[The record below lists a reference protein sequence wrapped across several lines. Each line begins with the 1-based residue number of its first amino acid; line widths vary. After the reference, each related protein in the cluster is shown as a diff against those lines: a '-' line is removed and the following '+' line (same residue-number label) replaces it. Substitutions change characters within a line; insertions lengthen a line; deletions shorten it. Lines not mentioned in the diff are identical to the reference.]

1 MATQIIITDAG
12 RAALVAAGNGGTN
25 AHQVV
30 EIGLANAPFVA
41 DKGLTKLPNELKR
54 IKSFGGA
61 NVAPDTI
68 HTTLKDDTADQYSLY
83 GFGLY
88 LENGVLLA
96 SYGQATPIM
105 EKSPAAM
112 LLLSSDLQFATI
124 DATQLVFGDASFLNP
139 PATTERQG
147 VVELATQAEVNAGAD
162 DARAVTPKTAASR
175 YAALT
180 GAKFTGPVV
189 TEFDAGPDTAHVTV
203 RPPTGKNGRESR
215 VRLHGT
221 FGGNI
226 ADTGTRLIATVRAG
240 FDNGAWGREYVDLWV
255 NKTGNDAETDANQ
268 ARAVRVAYGGRVL
281 VGNGSVDDG
290 NTTLQVAGN
299 AKASG
304 TLYSTA
310 SSIQAAG
317 SGTGYA
323 TLFFTNPESSK
334 VRWTVY
340 KEDSVEGAGNAGSHF
355 GINSFDDSG
364 NQTRRLFIRRDTGT
378 VSVTQRLVVGDVG
391 DDGRNVFQVGGNA
404 TFKGSLTS
412 REMDANGAHFRAIS
426 NDYGALL
433 RNDGTNMYLLST
445 NKGIPEG
452 QWNDFRPFAWNLAT
466 GLVTIDGQGAG
477 TTIGGNANVRG
488 ELSVGTS
495 QAQGSIRVGPVD
507 GFLYSNSDGYG
518 WWTPTKG
525 AFQYYIADRTF
536 RIDGNPVWHSA
547 NLTPLDRMKGG
558 TMSGDLWFDPGKRI
572 FLSEGSAKAPSLTF
586 INDGAPDTGLYH
598 VNDGSFGVTCN
609 SIPQVS
615 FTPGGTVFQTP
626 VQGPTPATGDRS
638 KALATTEWVLAALST
653 ATVGQIVF
661 EPRTLPRAG
670 FLKANGV
677 LVNRADYPALWT
689 YAQASGTLVSDDEWR
704 NGRWGCFSTGD
715 GSTTFRLPELRG
727 EFIRCWDDARSIDK
741 DRTIGSWQDS
751 TNRLHGHGASAS
763 EVGDHVHSAWTD
775 AQGWHGH
782 GVSDPGHSHGVNDP
796 GHSHGTD
803 VPHGGGGGNQR
814 SVVGP
819 FGIDGFYNT
828 YGSGTGIW
836 LSGSGTGIGINGDG
850 NHGHNVG
857 IGGAGRHSHAITVN
871 GDGGNEARPRNV
883 ALLAMIR
890 AY

>member
-124 DATQLVFGDASFLNP
+124 DATKLVFGDASFLNP

-221 FGGNI
+221 FGGTNT
-226 ADTGTRLIATVRAG
+226 DTGSRIVATLRSG
-240 FDNGAWGREYVDLWV
+240 FDNGAWGREYVDLWLNRAV
-255 NKTGNDAETDANQ
+255 NDNETDANQ
-268 ARAVRVAYGGRVL
+268 ARALRIAYGGRVL
-281 VGNGSVDDG
+281 VGDVRNDDG
-290 NTTLQVAGN
+290 NSRLRVGGDAVAEGTSYSKAVSIDGGAGN
-299 AKASG
+299 FS
-304 TLYSTA
+304 
-310 SSIQAAG
+310 
-317 SGTGYA
+317 
-323 TLFFTNPESSK
+323 TLFFTDGGK
-334 VRWTVY
+334 IRWSLFKRDGTAT
-340 KEDSVEGAGNAGSHF
+340 GGNGGNNF
-355 GINSFDDSG
+355 GLNAFADDG
-364 NQTRRLFIRRDTGT
+364 
-378 VSVTQRLVVGDVG
+378 VTQFSAFRVDRGTQTFSVAKRLTVGDIG
-391 DDGRNVFQVGGNA
+391 DDGRNAIQVGGSA
-404 TFKGSLTS
+404 TFAGGLTA
-412 REMDANGAHFRAIS
+412 REMDATGSHFRAIS
-426 NDYGALL
+426 NGYGAFL
-433 RNDGTNMYLLST
+433 RNDGTNVYLLST
-445 NKGIPEG
+445 NKGNAEG
-452 QWNDFRPFAWNLAT
+452 QWNDFRPFAWSLS
-466 GLVTIDGQGAG
+466 DGIVRISDSGAL
-477 TTIGGNANVRG
+477 TNIGGDLAIGRSTDEG
-488 ELSVGTS
+488 H
-495 QAQGSIRVGPVD
+495 IRLGPVD
-507 GFLYSNSDGYG
+507 GHFYANAHSVG
-518 WWTPTKG
+518 WWGK
-525 AFQYYIADRTF
+525 ADSFQYILDDHTF
-536 RIDGNPVWHSA
+536 RINGNVVWHTA
-547 NLTPLDRMKGG
+547 NLTPLDRRTGG

-572 FLSEGSAKAPSLTF
+572 FLSEGSAQAPSLTF
-586 INDGAPDTGLYH
+586 VNDGAPDTGLYH
-598 VNDGSFGVTCN
+598 INDGSFGVTCN
-609 SIPQVS
+609 SIPQVA
-615 FTPGGTVFQTP
+615 FTPGGTTFQTP
-626 VQGPTPATGDRS
+626 VQGPTPAPGDRS

-677 LVNRADYPALWT
+677 LVNRADYPALWA
-689 YAQASGTLVSDDEWR
+689 YAQASGTLVSDDEWH
-704 NGRWGCFSTGD
+704 NQRWGCFSLGD

-727 EFIRCWDDARSIDK
+727 EFIRCWDDARGVDTNRIL
-741 DRTIGSWQDS
+741 GSWQDS
-751 TNRLHGHGASAS
+751 ANRSHGHGASAA
-763 EVGDHVHSAWTD
+763 EVGDHAHSAWTD
-775 AQGWHGH
+775 GQGQHG
-782 GVSDPGHSHGVNDP
+782 HGVNDP
-796 GHSHGTD
+796 GHAHGVRMGRVGVVATSYGQGWGPYNWDRQDMHGTE
-803 VPHGGGGGNQR
+803 GA
-814 SVVGP
+814 
-819 FGIDGFYNT
+819 
-828 YGSGTGIW
+828 GTGIW
-836 LSGSGTGIGINGDG
+836 LSEAG

-857 IGGAGRHSHAITVN
+857 IGGSGRHSHAITVN
-871 GDGGNEARPRNV
+871 LDGANESRSRNV
-883 ALLAMIR
+883 ALLALIR

>member
-96 SYGQATPIM
+96 SYGQAAPIM

-112 LLLSSDLQFATI
+112 LLLSSDMQFTAI
-124 DATQLVFGDASFLNP
+124 DATKLVFGDASFLNP

-162 DARAVTPKTAASR
+162 DTRAVTPKTAAAR

-221 FGGNI
+221 FGGGN

-255 NKTGNDAETDANQ
+255 NKIANDAETDANQ
-268 ARAVRVAYGGRVL
+268 ARAVRVAYGGRVI

-304 TLYSTA
+304 TFYSTA

-323 TLFFTNPESSK
+323 TLFFTNPDSSK

-378 VSVTQRLVVGDVG
+378 VSVTKRLVVGDVG
-391 DDGRNVFQVGGNA
+391 DDGRNVIQVGGNA
-404 TFKGSLTS
+404 TFKGGLTS

-426 NDYGALL
+426 NDYGAFL
-433 RNDGTNMYLLST
+433 RNDGTNVYLLST
-445 NKGIPEG
+445 NKGNAEG
-452 QWNDFRPFAWNLAT
+452 QWNDYRPFAWNLPT
-466 GLVTIDGQGAG
+466 GRVSIDDQGAG
-477 TTIGGNANVRG
+477 TAIGGNTTVRG
-488 ELSVGTS
+488 ELSVGTG

-507 GFLYSNSDGYG
+507 GFLYANSDTYG

-547 NLTPLDRMKGG
+547 NLTPLDRTKGG
-558 TMSGDLWFDPGKRI
+558 SMAGDLWFDPGKRI
-572 FLSEGSAKAPSLTF
+572 FLSEGSAQAPSLTF
-586 INDGAPDTGLYH
+586 INDGTPDTGLYH
-598 VNDGSFGVTCN
+598 INDGSFGVTCN
-609 SIPQVS
+609 AVPQVS

-626 VQGPTPATGDRS
+626 VRGPTPAAGDRS
-638 KALATTEWVLAALST
+638 TALATTEWVLAALST
-653 ATVGQIVF
+653 TSVGQIIF
-661 EPRTLPRAG
+661 EPRTSVRAG

-677 LVNRADYPALWT
+677 LLKRADYPALWA
-689 YAQASGTLVSDDEWR
+689 YAQASGALVTDDEWPKGLWA
-704 NGRWGCFSTGD
+704 NFSSGD

-727 EFIRCWDDARSIDK
+727 EFIRCWDDARGVDTNRIL
-741 DRTIGSWQDS
+741 GSWQDS
-751 TNRLHGHGASAS
+751 ANRSHGHIASAAA
-763 EVGDHVHSAWTD
+763 VGDHTHSAWTD
-775 AQGWHGH
+775 SQGWHGH
-782 GVSDPGHSHGVNDP
+782 HGWTAGVGDHQHVSPWGESPSVYRPPWGTWGSGNTGSGSSDGDNVWGMTSPAGGHSHEFNTEGA
-796 GHSHGTD
+796 GT
-803 VPHGGGGGNQR
+803 
-814 SVVGP
+814 
-819 FGIDGFYNT
+819 
-828 YGSGTGIW
+828 
-836 LSGSGTGIGINGDG
+836 
-850 NHGHNVG
+850 HGHNVG
-857 IGGAGRHSHAITVN
+857 IGGAGNHSHAITVN
-871 GDGGNEARPRNV
+871 LDGANESRSRNV
-883 ALLAMIR
+883 ALLALIR

>member
-112 LLLSSDLQFATI
+112 LLLSSDMQFTAI
-124 DATQLVFGDASFLNP
+124 DATKLVFGDASFLNP

-162 DARAVTPKTAASR
+162 DTRAVTPKTAASR

-180 GAKFTGPVV
+180 GAKFAGPVV

-221 FGGNI
+221 FSGTNT
-226 ADTGTRLIATVRAG
+226 DTGSRVVATLRSG
-240 FDNGAWGREYVDLWV
+240 FDNGAWGREYVDLWLNRAV
-255 NKTGNDAETDANQ
+255 NDNETDANQ
-268 ARAVRVAYGGRVL
+268 ARALRIAYGGRVL
-281 VGNGSVDDG
+281 VGDVRNDDG
-290 NTTLQVAGN
+290 NSRLRVGGDAVAEGTSYSKAVSIDGGAGN
-299 AKASG
+299 FS
-304 TLYSTA
+304 
-310 SSIQAAG
+310 
-317 SGTGYA
+317 
-323 TLFFTNPESSK
+323 TLFFTDGGK
-334 VRWTVY
+334 IRWSLFKRDGTAT
-340 KEDSVEGAGNAGSHF
+340 GGNGGNNF
-355 GINSFDDSG
+355 GLNAFADDG
-364 NQTRRLFIRRDTGT
+364 
-378 VSVTQRLVVGDVG
+378 VTQFSAFRVDRGTQTFSVAKRLTVGDIG
-391 DDGRNVFQVGGNA
+391 DDGRNAIQVGGSA
-404 TFKGSLTS
+404 TFAGGLTA
-412 REMDANGAHFRAIS
+412 REMDATGSHFRAIS
-426 NDYGALL
+426 NGYGAFL
-433 RNDGTNMYLLST
+433 RNDGTNVYLLST
-445 NKGIPEG
+445 NKGNAEG
-452 QWNDFRPFAWNLAT
+452 QWNDFRPFAWSLS
-466 GLVTIDGQGAG
+466 DGIVRISDSGAL
-477 TTIGGNANVRG
+477 TNIGGDLAIGRSTDEG
-488 ELSVGTS
+488 H
-495 QAQGSIRVGPVD
+495 IRLGPVD
-507 GFLYSNSDGYG
+507 GHFYANAHSVG
-518 WWTPTKG
+518 WWGK
-525 AFQYYIADRTF
+525 ADSFQYILDDHTF
-536 RIDGNPVWHSA
+536 RINGNVVWHTA
-547 NLTPLDRMKGG
+547 NLTPLDRRTGG
-558 TMSGDLWFDPGKRI
+558 SMAGDIWFDPGKRI
-572 FLSEGSAKAPSLTF
+572 FLSEGSAQAPSLTF

-598 VNDGSFGVTCN
+598 VNDGTFGVTCN

-626 VQGPTPATGDRS
+626 VQGPTPAPGDRS
-638 KALATTEWVLAALST
+638 KALATTEWVLAAVST

-677 LVNRADYPALWT
+677 LVNRADYPALWA

-704 NGRWGCFSTGD
+704 NQRWGCFSSGD

-727 EFIRCWDDARSIDK
+727 EFIRCWDDARGVDTNRIL
-741 DRTIGSWQDS
+741 GSWQDS
-751 TNRLHGHGASAS
+751 ANRSHGHIASAAA
-763 EVGDHVHSAWTD
+763 VGDHAHSAWTD
-775 AQGWHGH
+775 SQGWHGH
-782 GVSDPGHSHGVNDP
+782 HGWTGSVGDHQHVAPYTEVGVA
-796 GHSHGTD
+796 
-803 VPHGGGGGNQR
+803 
-814 SVVGP
+814 P
-819 FGIDGFYNT
+819 FGTHSGAHQGSNGGVDNDNPWAFTSGAGGHNHEFNT
-828 YGSGTGIW
+828 EGAGT
-836 LSGSGTGIGINGDG
+836 
-850 NHGHNVG
+850 HGHNVG
-857 IGGAGRHSHAITVN
+857 IGGAGNHSHAITVN
-871 GDGGNEARPRNV
+871 LDGANESRSRNV
-883 ALLAMIR
+883 ALLALIR

>member
-96 SYGQATPIM
+96 AYGQATPIM
-105 EKSPAAM
+105 EKSPAAL
-112 LLLSSDLQFATI
+112 LLLSSDMQFTAI
-124 DATQLVFGDASFLNP
+124 DATQLVFGDATFLNP

-162 DARAVTPKTAASR
+162 DTRAVTPKTAASR

-203 RPPTGKNGRESR
+203 RPPSGKSGREGR
-215 VRLHGT
+215 MRLFGT
-221 FGGNI
+221 FSGTST
-226 ADTGTRLIATVRAG
+226 DTGSRLVATMRSG
-240 FDNGAWGREYVDLWV
+240 FDNGAWGREYVDLWLNRAV
-255 NKTGNDAETDANQ
+255 NDNENDANQ
-268 ARAVRVAYGGRVL
+268 ALALRVTYGGRVL
-281 VGNGSVDDG
+281 IGMTSDDGTNSLQVNNGLAVARYGSAQRVALSAGVLNAVNSYSYPANASPLVLNSTTDASNAGVTGGSVG
-290 NTTLQVAGN
+290 INFQVLGET
-299 AKASG
+299 KASISQNGNVLIGQPKDAG
-304 TLYSTA
+304 THL
-310 SSIQAAG
+310 
-317 SGTGYA
+317 
-323 TLFFTNPESSK
+323 L
-334 VRWTVY
+334 
-340 KEDSVEGAGNAGSHF
+340 
-355 GINSFDDSG
+355 
-364 NQTRRLFIRRDTGT
+364 
-378 VSVTQRLVVGDVG
+378 
-391 DDGRNVFQVGGNA
+391 QVGGNA
-404 TFKGSLTS
+404 TFKGGLTS
-412 REMDANGAHFRAIS
+412 RAMDSAGAHFRAIS
-426 NDYGALL
+426 NDYGAFL

-445 NKGIPEG
+445 NKGDPEG

-466 GLVTIDGQGAG
+466 GLVTIDGPGVG

-495 QAQGSIRVGPVD
+495 QGQGSIRVGPVD

-518 WWTPTKG
+518 WWTPSKG

-536 RIDGNPVWHSA
+536 RIDGNPVWHTA
-547 NLTPLDRMKGG
+547 NLTPLDRRTGG

-598 VNDGSFGVTCN
+598 INDGSFGVTCN
-609 SIPQVS
+609 GIPQVS
-615 FTPGGTVFQTP
+615 FTPNGTTFQTP

-638 KALATTEWVLAALST
+638 KALATTEWVLSALST

-661 EPRTLPRAG
+661 EPRTLARAG

-677 LVNRADYPALWT
+677 LVNRADYPALWA
-689 YAQASGTLVSDDEWR
+689 YAEGSGTLVSDDEWR
-704 NGRWGCFSTGD
+704 NERWGCFSTGD

-727 EFIRCWDDARSIDK
+727 EFIRCWADGRDDIDAQ
-741 DRTIGSWQDS
+741 RGIGSYQGPQ
-751 TNRLHGHGASAS
+751 NRSHVHGASAAA
-763 EVGDHVHSAWTD
+763 VGDHVHSAWTD

-782 GVSDPGHSHGVNDP
+782 HGWTAGVGDHQHVSPWGENPSYHPPWGTWGAANNHGSGSSDNDNVWGMTSPAGGHSHE
-796 GHSHGTD
+796 
-803 VPHGGGGGNQR
+803 
-814 SVVGP
+814 
-819 FGIDGFYNT
+819 FNT
-828 YGSGTGIW
+828 EGA
-836 LSGSGTGIGINGDG
+836 G

-857 IGGAGRHSHAITVN
+857 IGGAGYHSHAITVN
-871 GDGGNEARPRNV
+871 ADGGNEARPRNI

>member
-105 EKSPAAM
+105 EKSPAAL
-112 LLLSSDLQFATI
+112 LLLSTDMQFTTI
-124 DATQLVFGDASFLNP
+124 DATKLVFGDASFLNP

-147 VVELATQAEVNAGAD
+147 VVELATQGEVDAGSD
-162 DARAVTPKTAASR
+162 DTRAITPKTAASR

-189 TEFDAGPDTAHVTV
+189 TEFDAGPDTAHVSI
-203 RPPTGKNGRESR
+203 RPPSGKNGRESR

-221 FGGNI
+221 FGGNN
-226 ADTGTRLIATVRAG
+226 ADTGTRLIATIRSG
-240 FDNGAWGREYVDLWV
+240 FDNGAWGREYVDLWI
-255 NKTGNDAETDANQ
+255 NKTGNDPQTDANQ
-268 ARAVRVAYGGRVL
+268 ARAVRVTYGGRVL

-290 NTTLQVAGN
+290 YATLQVAGN

-323 TLFFTNPESSK
+323 TLFLTNPDSSK

-340 KEDSVEGAGNAGSHF
+340 KEDSVEGVGNAGSHF

-378 VSVTQRLVVGDVG
+378 VSVTKRLTVGDVG
-391 DDGRNVFQVGGNA
+391 DDGRNAMQVGGTA
-404 TFKGSLTS
+404 TFAGGLTA
-412 REMDANGAHFRAIS
+412 REMDASGSHFRAIS
-426 NDYGALL
+426 NGYGAFL
-433 RNDGTNMYLLST
+433 RNDGKDVYLLST
-445 NKGIPEG
+445 NKGDPDG
-452 QWNDFRPFAWNLAT
+452 QWNDFRPFAWSLTSGNVLIN
-466 GLVTIDGQGAG
+466 GSGAS
-477 TTIGGNANVRG
+477 TNIGGELEVGRG
-488 ELSVGTS
+488 ASEGH
-495 QAQGSIRVGPVD
+495 IRLGPVD
-507 GFLYSNSDGYG
+507 GYFYANPHSVG
-518 WWTPTKG
+518 WWGK
-525 AFQYYIADRTF
+525 ADSFQYMLDDHTF
-536 RIDGNPVWHSA
+536 RINGKPVWHTG
-547 NLTPLDRMKGG
+547 NLTPLDRATGG
-558 TMSGDLWFDPGKRI
+558 TMSGDLWFDPGKRVY
-572 FLSEGSAKAPSLTF
+572 LSEGSAQAPSLTF

-598 VNDGSFGVTCN
+598 INDGSFGVTCN
-609 SIPQVS
+609 AVPQVS
-615 FTPGGTVFQTP
+615 FTPAGTVFQTP
-626 VQGPTPATGDRS
+626 VRAPTPAAGDRS
-638 KALATTEWVLAALST
+638 TALATTEWVLATLST
-653 ATVGQIVF
+653 NAIGQIVF
-661 EPRTLPRAG
+661 EPRASVRSG
-670 FLKANGV
+670 FLKANGA
-677 LVNRADYPALWT
+677 LVNRADYPALWA
-689 YAQASGTLVSDDEWR
+689 YAQASGALVTDDEWQKAL
-704 NGRWGCFSTGD
+704 WGCFSSGNGT
-715 GSTTFRLPELRG
+715 TTFRLPELRG

-741 DRTIGSWQDS
+741 DRMLGSWQDS
-751 TNRLHGHGASAS
+751 ANRLHGHGASAS

-782 GVSDPGHSHGVNDP
+782 GVSDPGHNHGVNDP
-796 GHSHGTD
+796 GHTHGTD

-819 FGIDGFYNT
+819 FGVDGFYNT

-857 IGGAGRHSHAITVN
+857 IGGAGRHSHTITVN
-871 GDGGNEARPRNV
+871 PDGSNEARPRNV

>member
-124 DATQLVFGDASFLNP
+124 DATKLVFGDASFLNP

-189 TEFDAGPDTAHVTV
+189 TEFDAGPDTAHVTI
-203 RPPTGKNGRESR
+203 RPPSGKSGREGR
-215 VRLHGT
+215 MRLYGT
-221 FGGNI
+221 FSGTST
-226 ADTGTRLIATVRAG
+226 DTGSRLVATMRSG
-240 FDNGAWGREYVDLWV
+240 FDNGAWGREYVDLWLNRAV
-255 NKTGNDAETDANQ
+255 NDNENDANQ
-268 ARAVRVAYGGRVL
+268 ALALRIAYGGRVL
-281 VGNGSVDDG
+281 IGMTSDDGTNSLQVNNGLAVARYGSAQRVALSAGVLNAVNSYSYPANASPLVLNSTTDASNAGVTGGSVG
-290 NTTLQVAGN
+290 INFQVLGET
-299 AKASG
+299 KASISQNGNVLIGQPKDAG
-304 TLYSTA
+304 THL
-310 SSIQAAG
+310 
-317 SGTGYA
+317 
-323 TLFFTNPESSK
+323 L
-334 VRWTVY
+334 
-340 KEDSVEGAGNAGSHF
+340 
-355 GINSFDDSG
+355 
-364 NQTRRLFIRRDTGT
+364 
-378 VSVTQRLVVGDVG
+378 
-391 DDGRNVFQVGGNA
+391 QVGGNA

-445 NKGIPEG
+445 NKGTPEG

-598 VNDGSFGVTCN
+598 INDGSFGVTCN

-782 GVSDPGHSHGVNDP
+782 GVNDPGHSHGVNDP

>member
-124 DATQLVFGDASFLNP
+124 DATKLVFGDASFLNP

-162 DARAVTPKTAASR
+162 DTRAVTPKTAASR

-189 TEFDAGPDTAHVTV
+189 TEFDAGPDTAHVSI
-203 RPPTGKNGRESR
+203 RPPSGKSGREGR
-215 VRLHGT
+215 MRLYGT
-221 FGGNI
+221 FSGTGT
-226 ADTGTRLIATVRAG
+226 DTGSRLVATMRSG
-240 FDNGAWGREYVDLWV
+240 FDNGAWGREYVDLWLNRAV
-255 NKTGNDAETDANQ
+255 NDNENDANQ
-268 ARAVRVAYGGRVL
+268 ALALRVAYGGRVL
-281 VGNGSVDDG
+281 IGMTSDDGTNSLQVNNGLAVARYGSAQRVALSAGVLNAVNSYSYPANASPLVLNSTTDASNAGVTGGSVG
-290 NTTLQVAGN
+290 INFQVLGET
-299 AKASG
+299 KASISQNGNVLIGQPKDAG
-304 TLYSTA
+304 THL
-310 SSIQAAG
+310 
-317 SGTGYA
+317 
-323 TLFFTNPESSK
+323 L
-334 VRWTVY
+334 
-340 KEDSVEGAGNAGSHF
+340 
-355 GINSFDDSG
+355 
-364 NQTRRLFIRRDTGT
+364 
-378 VSVTQRLVVGDVG
+378 
-391 DDGRNVFQVGGNA
+391 QVGGNA
-404 TFKGSLTS
+404 TFKGGLTS
-412 REMDANGAHFRAIS
+412 RAMDYAGAQFRAIS
-426 NDYGALL
+426 NDYGAFL
-433 RNDGTNMYLLST
+433 RNDGTNVYLLST
-445 NKGIPEG
+445 NKGDPEG
-452 QWNDFRPFAWNLAT
+452 QWNDFRPFAWSLA
-466 GLVTIDGQGAG
+466 DGIVRISDSGAL
-477 TTIGGNANVRG
+477 TNIGGDLAIGRNTDEG
-488 ELSVGTS
+488 H
-495 QAQGSIRVGPVD
+495 IRLGPVD
-507 GFLYSNSDGYG
+507 GHFYANAHSVG
-518 WWTPTKG
+518 WWGK
-525 AFQYYIADRTF
+525 ADSFQYILDDHTF
-536 RIDGNPVWHSA
+536 RINGNVVWHTA
-547 NLTPLDRMKGG
+547 NLTPLDRRTGG

-598 VNDGSFGVTCN
+598 INDGSFGVTCN
-609 SIPQVS
+609 GIAQVS
-615 FTPGGTVFQTP
+615 FTPGGTTFQTP

-638 KALATTEWVLAALST
+638 KALATTEWVLAAIST

-677 LVNRADYPALWT
+677 LVNRADYPALWA

-704 NGRWGCFSTGD
+704 NQRWGCFSSGD

-727 EFIRCWDDARSIDK
+727 EFIRCWDDARGVDTNRIL
-741 DRTIGSWQDS
+741 GSWQDS
-751 TNRLHGHGASAS
+751 ANRSHGHVASAA
-763 EVGDHVHSAWTD
+763 EVGDHAHSAWTD
-775 AQGWHGH
+775 GQGQHG
-782 GVSDPGHSHGVNDP
+782 HGVNDP
-796 GHSHGTD
+796 GHAHGVRMGRVGVVATSYGQGWGPYNWDRQDMHGTE
-803 VPHGGGGGNQR
+803 GA
-814 SVVGP
+814 
-819 FGIDGFYNT
+819 
-828 YGSGTGIW
+828 GTGIW
-836 LSGSGTGIGINGDG
+836 LSEAG

-857 IGGAGRHSHAITVN
+857 IGGSGRHSHAITVN
-871 GDGGNEARPRNV
+871 LDGANESRSRNV
-883 ALLAMIR
+883 ALLALIR

>member
-54 IKSFGGA
+54 IQSFGGA

-124 DATQLVFGDASFLNP
+124 DATKLVFGDASFLNP

-147 VVELATQAEVNAGAD
+147 VVELATQAEVDTGSD
-162 DARAVTPKTAASR
+162 DTRAVTPKTAATR
-175 YAALT
+175 YAALS

-189 TEFDAGPDTAHVTV
+189 TEFDAGPDTAHVSI
-203 RPPTGKNGRESR
+203 RPPSGKTGRESR

-221 FGGNI
+221 FGGNH
-226 ADTGTRLIATVRAG
+226 ADTGTRLIATIRSG
-240 FDNGAWGREYVDLWV
+240 FDNGAWGREYVDLWI
-255 NKTGNDAETDANQ
+255 NKTGNDPQTDTNQ
-268 ARAVRVAYGGRVL
+268 ARAVRVTYGGRVL
-281 VGNGSVDDG
+281 VGNGGVDDG

-310 SSIQAAG
+310 SSIQSAG

-323 TLFFTNPESSK
+323 TLFFTNPDSSK

-340 KEDSVEGAGNAGSHF
+340 KEDSAEGAGNAGSHF

-378 VSVTQRLVVGDVG
+378 VSVTKRLTVGDIG
-391 DDGRNVFQVGGNA
+391 DDGRNAIQVGGNA
-404 TFKGSLTS
+404 TFKGGLTS

-426 NDYGALL
+426 GDYGAFL
-433 RNDGTNMYLLST
+433 RNDGTNVYLLST
-445 NKGIPEG
+445 NKGDQEG
-452 QWNDFRPFAWNLAT
+452 SWNDFRPFAWSLSDGIARISGSGALTDVGGDLAV
-466 GLVTIDGQGAG
+466 GK
-477 TTIGGNANVRG
+477 TTNEGRV
-488 ELSVGTS
+488 
-495 QAQGSIRVGPVD
+495 RVGPID
-507 GFLYSNSDGYG
+507 GHFYANAQTVG
-518 WWTPTKG
+518 WWSKND
-525 AFQYYIADRTF
+525 AFQYFLEDRTF
-536 RIDGNPVWHSA
+536 RVNGKPVWHTG
-547 NLTPLDRMKGG
+547 NLTPLDRTQGG
-558 TMSGDLWFDPGKRI
+558 AMSGDLWFDPGKRI

-598 VNDGSFGVTCN
+598 INDGSFGVTCN
-609 SIPQVS
+609 SIPQVA
-615 FTPGGTVFQTP
+615 FTPGGTTFQTP
-626 VQGPTPATGDRS
+626 VQGPTPAPGDRS

-653 ATVGQIVF
+653 TSVGQIIF
-661 EPRTLPRAG
+661 EPRTSVRAG
-670 FLKANGV
+670 FLKANGA
-677 LVNRADYPALWT
+677 LVKRADYPALWA
-689 YAQASGTLVSDDEWR
+689 YAQASGALVTDDEWPKGLWA
-704 NGRWGCFSTGD
+704 NFSSGD

-727 EFIRCWDDARSIDK
+727 EFIRCWDDARGVDTNRIL
-741 DRTIGSWQDS
+741 GSWQDS
-751 TNRLHGHGASAS
+751 ANRSHGHVASAAA
-763 EVGDHVHSAWTD
+763 VGDHAHSAWTD
-775 AQGWHGH
+775 SQGWHGH
-782 GVSDPGHSHGVNDP
+782 HGWTGSVGDHQHVAPYTEVGVA
-796 GHSHGTD
+796 
-803 VPHGGGGGNQR
+803 
-814 SVVGP
+814 P
-819 FGIDGFYNT
+819 FGTHSGAHQGSNGGVDNDNPWAFTSGAGGHNHEFNT
-828 YGSGTGIW
+828 EGAGT
-836 LSGSGTGIGINGDG
+836 
-850 NHGHNVG
+850 HGHNVG
-857 IGGAGRHSHAITVN
+857 IGAAGSHSHAITVN
-871 GDGGNEARPRNV
+871 LDGANESRSRNV
-883 ALLAMIR
+883 ALLALIR

>member
-112 LLLSSDLQFATI
+112 LLLSSDMQFATI
-124 DATQLVFGDASFLNP
+124 DATKLVFGDASFLNP

-221 FGGNI
+221 FGGGN

-268 ARAVRVAYGGRVL
+268 ARVLRVTYGGRML
-281 VGNGSVDDG
+281 VGDVKNDDG
-290 NTTLQVAGN
+290 NSRLRVGGDIAVEGTSNSRNSTIDGGAGN
-299 AKASG
+299 FS
-304 TLYSTA
+304 
-310 SSIQAAG
+310 
-317 SGTGYA
+317 
-323 TLFFTNPESSK
+323 TLFFADGGK
-334 VRWTVY
+334 FRWSMF
-340 KEDSVEGAGNAGSHF
+340 KRDGAATGGNNGNDF
-355 GINSFDDSG
+355 GMNAFADDGVTQLSAFRVNRG
-364 NQTRRLFIRRDTGT
+364 NQTFSIAKRLT
-378 VSVTQRLVVGDVG
+378 VGDIG
-391 DDGRNVFQVGGNA
+391 DDGRNAIQVGGNA
-404 TFKGSLTS
+404 TFKGGLTS
-412 REMDANGAHFRAIS
+412 RAMDTAGAHFRAIS
-426 NDYGALL
+426 GDYGAFL
-433 RNDGTNMYLLST
+433 RNDGTNVYLLST
-445 NKGIPEG
+445 NKGDQEG
-452 QWNDFRPFAWNLAT
+452 QWNDFRPLAWSLS
-466 GLVTIDGQGAG
+466 DGIVRISDSGAL
-477 TTIGGNANVRG
+477 TNIGGDLAIGRSADEG
-488 ELSVGTS
+488 H
-495 QAQGSIRVGPVD
+495 IRLGPVD
-507 GFLYSNSDGYG
+507 GHFYANAHSVG
-518 WWTPTKG
+518 WWGK
-525 AFQYYIADRTF
+525 ADSFQYILDDHTF
-536 RIDGNPVWHSA
+536 RINGNVAWHTG
-547 NLTPLDRMKGG
+547 NLTPLDRTKGG
-558 TMSGDLWFDPGKRI
+558 TMTGDLWFDPGKRI
-572 FLSEGSAKAPSLTF
+572 FLSEGSAQAPSLTF
-586 INDGAPDTGLYH
+586 INDGTPDTGLYH
-598 VNDGSFGVTCN
+598 INDGSFGVTCN
-609 SIPQVS
+609 GIAQAS

-626 VQGPTPATGDRS
+626 VQGPTPAMGDRS

-653 ATVGQIVF
+653 TSVGQIIF
-661 EPRTLPRAG
+661 EPRTSVRAG
-670 FLKANGV
+670 FLKANGAPV
-677 LVNRADYPALWT
+677 KRADYPALWA
-689 YAQASGTLVSDDEWR
+689 YAQASGALVTEDEWSK
-704 NGRWGCFSTGD
+704 GLWGSFSSGD

-727 EFIRCWDDARSIDK
+727 EFIRCWDDARGVDTNRIL
-741 DRTIGSWQDS
+741 GSWQDS
-751 TNRLHGHGASAS
+751 ANRSHGHLASAA
-763 EVGDHVHSAWTD
+763 EVGDHAHSAWTD
-775 AQGWHGH
+775 GQGQHG
-782 GVSDPGHSHGVNDP
+782 HGVNDP
-796 GHSHGTD
+796 GHAHGVRMGRVGVVATSYGQGWGPYNWDRQDMHGTE
-803 VPHGGGGGNQR
+803 GA
-814 SVVGP
+814 
-819 FGIDGFYNT
+819 
-828 YGSGTGIW
+828 GTGIW
-836 LSGSGTGIGINGDG
+836 LSEAG

-857 IGGAGRHSHAITVN
+857 IGGSGRHSHAITVN
-871 GDGGNEARPRNV
+871 LDGANESRSRNV
-883 ALLAMIR
+883 ALLALIR

>member
-124 DATQLVFGDASFLNP
+124 DATKLVFGDASFLNP

-221 FGGNI
+221 FGGGN

-281 VGNGSVDDG
+281 VGDVTNDDG
-290 NTTLQVAGN
+290 NSRLQVDGNSRTYGMSISGGANTVKAWVAADEVNGYFRTAGNATIGSDNANGSCDIVAGN
-299 AKASG
+299 AARVRVLPSG
-304 TLYSTA
+304 RMLVGTFVDDGRNV
-310 SSIQAAG
+310 IQAAG
-317 SGTGYA
+317 S
-323 TLFFTNPESSK
+323 
-334 VRWTVY
+334 
-340 KEDSVEGAGNAGSHF
+340 
-355 GINSFDDSG
+355 
-364 NQTRRLFIRRDTGT
+364 
-378 VSVTQRLVVGDVG
+378 
-391 DDGRNVFQVGGNA
+391 A
-404 TFKGSLTS
+404 TFKGSVTS
-412 REMDANGAHFRAIS
+412 RDMDANGAHFRMVYG
-426 NDYGALL
+426 DYGAFL
-433 RNDGTNMYLLST
+433 RNDGTNVYLLST
-445 NKGIPEG
+445 KKGDLDG
-452 QWNDFRPFAWNLAT
+452 QWNDFRPFAWSLA
-466 GLVTIDGQGAG
+466 DGTVRINGSG
-477 TTIGGNANVRG
+477 EMTYIGG
-488 ELSVGTS
+488 ELSVGMGN
-495 QAQGSIRVGPVD
+495 AEAHIRLGSAA
-507 GFLYSNSDGYG
+507 GYIYGNAGSVG
-518 WWTPTKG
+518 WWGGNAG
-525 AFQYYIADRTF
+525 AFQYFSEDRTF
-536 RIDGNPVWHSA
+536 RVDSKPVWHTGNLPNPIQSTGFAMSA
-547 NLTPLDRMKGG
+547 GAQILAAEGTP
-558 TMSGDLWFDPGKRI
+558 SAPGI
-572 FLSEGSAKAPSLTF
+572 TF
-586 INDGAPDTGLYH
+586 INDGKPDTGLYH